1 MDPSRPN
8 ELVLLLVKIGYLTL
22 LWAFVLLAV
31 RAVRADLLE
40 PTRRRVRRDGPVGG
54 GPVGR
59 GPAPRAPGRPRPAQP
74 RAGAPLSSPP
84 NSPNAYPPSKLVV
97 TKGPLA
103 GTVIPL
109 TGEPIT
115 IGRAPDSTLVLDD
128 DFASGRHARLVPH
141 DGRWFV
147 EDLNSTNG
155 TFLEHTK
162 VTTPMPVS
170 LGAPVRIGK
179 TVLELRR

>member
-1 MDPSRPN
+1 MDPTQPN
-8 ELVLLLVKIGYLTL
+8 ELVLLLVKIGYLAM
-22 LWAFVLLAV
+22 LWAFVLLAA
-31 RAVRADLLE
+31 RAIRSDLLD
-40 PTRRRVRRDGPVGG
+40 PARRRVGQRGAAAGPD
-54 GPVGR
+54 PVV
-59 GPAPRAPGRPRPAQP
+59 ARPRPRPNPAQP
-74 RAGAPLSSPP
+74 PVGPPVLSPP
-84 NSPNAYPPSKLVV
+84 NAPNAYPPSKVVV

-162 VTTPMPVS
+162 VTTPMPVP

>member
-1 MDPSRPN
+1 MDPSQPN
-8 ELVLLLVKIGYLTL
+8 ELVLLLVKIGFLAL
-22 LWAFVLLAV
+22 LWSFVLLAV
-31 RAVRADLLE
+31 RAVRADVME
-40 PTRRRVRRDGPVGG
+40 PARRRVQRRVPPARAAAPVRPRDHQQQGQLPAG
-54 GPVGR
+54 V
-59 GPAPRAPGRPRPAQP
+59 PAP
-74 RAGAPLSSPP
+74 SPP
-84 NSPNAYPPSKLVV
+84 HAPNAYPPSKLVV

-141 DGRWFV
+141 DGRWIV

-162 VTTPMPVS
+162 VTTPMPVP

>member
-1 MDPSRPN
+1 MDPTQPS

-31 RAVRADLLE
+31 RAVRADLLD
-40 PTRRRVRRDGPVGG
+40 PVRRRRRDAVAGPPPVHRPA
-54 GPVGR
+54 GPR
-59 GPAPRAPGRPRPAQP
+59 SSQPRPETP
-74 RAGAPLSSPP
+74 SPAFP
-84 NSPNAYPPSKLVV
+84 GGSAAYTPTMLVV
-97 TKGPLA
+97 TDGPRA

-128 DFASGRHARLVPH
+128 DFVSGRHARLVPH
-141 DGRWFV
+141 DGWWSV
-147 EDLNSTNG
+147 EDLGSTNG
-155 TFLEHTK
+155 TFLERTK
-162 VTTPMPVS
+162 VTTPMPVH
-170 LGAPVRIGK
+170 LGAKVRIGK

>member
-1 MDPSRPN
+1 MDPTQPN
-8 ELVLLLVKIGYLTL
+8 ELVLLLVKIGYLAL
-22 LWAFVLLAV
+22 LWAFVLMAV
-31 RAVRADLLE
+31 RVIRTDLTD
-40 PTRRRVRRDGPVGG
+40 PARRRVQRRGAPV
-54 GPVGR
+54 
-59 GPAPRAPGRPRPAQP
+59 RAGEAAVRPRRRPVPSQP
-74 RAGAPLSSPP
+74 PAGAPIPSPP
-84 NSPNAYPPSKLVV
+84 IAPNAYPPSKLVV

-128 DFASGRHARLVPH
+128 DFASARHARLVPH
-141 DGRWFV
+141 DSRWFV

-162 VTTPMPVS
+162 VTTPMPIP

>member
-1 MDPSRPN
+1 MDPSQPN
-8 ELVLLLVKIGYLTL
+8 ELVLLLVKIGYLAL
-22 LWAFVLLAV
+22 LWTFVLLAV
-31 RAVRADLLE
+31 RAIRADMLE
-40 PTRRRVRRDGPVGG
+40 PARRRVQRRGA
-54 GPVGR
+54 
-59 GPAPRAPGRPRPAQP
+59 PARAGEAAVRPRSPQHPAQP
-74 RAGAPLSSPP
+74 PAGVPAPAPP
-84 NSPNAYPPSKLVV
+84 NAPNAYPPSKLVV

>member
-1 MDPSRPN
+1 MDPTQPS

-31 RAVRADLLE
+31 RAVRADLFD
-40 PTRRRVRRDGPVGG
+40 PARRRTRRGVAVGAGAQGAGPI
-54 GPVGR
+54 PH
-59 GPAPRAPGRPRPAQP
+59 RPRPAQP
-74 RAGAPLSSPP
+74 RPAAPAPSPP
-84 NSPNAYPPSKLVV
+84 NAPNAYPPSKVVV

-141 DGRWFV
+141 EGRWFV

-162 VTTPMPVS
+162 VTTPMPVP